1 MELKLQIS
9 NGSADGLITY
19 LENFARFRQT
29 LLLEVDPLNKCFVAK
44 GLLENSSAIRYSSMP
59 FEAANIN
66 VVSDS
71 GNSDQRIRVGIL
83 NTLDKL
89 IKIIRRFD
97 TYLKQDKENV
107 VYMNIK
113 YDNALDNDKN
123 DVLAAISITFKTKEL
138 TMKFDCFKVTEF
150 RYLADSV
157 FLEHIFHVT
166 NETRFSITP
175 EMVKNII
182 STSEIFSKK
191 PTEDVIFFD
200 IENSTVSV
208 MDKLQS
214 TNNDGELIGEPTYI
228 LTIANLDTSANQVN
242 IPILRDT
249 FIKMFGKTDE
259 NYDVIIG
266 YYMASDG
273 STSIDRIL
281 FESQETKTKV
291 VISKT
296 II

>member
-249 FIKMFGKTDE
+249 FIKMLGKTDE

>member
-59 FEAANIN
+59 FEVANIN

-71 GNSDQRIRVGIL
+71 GNSYQRIRVGIL
-83 NTLDKL
+83 STLDKL

-228 LTIANLDTSANQVN
+228 LNIANLDSPANQVN